1 MEAKPIQPI
10 SSFRKVFNTE
20 QKMYAL
26 YGGLFGLMFPII
38 GTFVECYVQNMG
50 FNCSQLLVCQA
61 TTPMLWIIDIA
72 PIVLAIVASFAGQ
85 QMDNVRKTN
94 IELNVRYD
102 QMVSLREIADT
113 ANASKSEFL
122 ANMSHEIRTPM
133 NAIIGMNY
141 LLKKTPLTEK

>member
-26 YGGLFGLMFPII
+26 YGGRFGLMFPII

-61 TTPMLWIIDIA
+61 STPMLWIIDIA
-72 PIVLAIVASFAGQ
+72 PIVLAVFSSFAGQ
-85 QMDNVRKTN
+85 QMDRVRQTN
-94 IELNVRYD
+94 GGNLKQIC
-102 QMVSLREIADT
+102 Q
-113 ANASKSEFL
+113 NAKSQ
-122 ANMSHEIRTPM
+122 
-133 NAIIGMNY
+133 
-141 LLKKTPLTEK
+141 TEKQYRKLIQWWHLNSVELHEPYTSDKG